1 MISPPVQQLSLPT
14 LSRIL
19 LLIAVFAS
27 LGALPSSAQP
37 QASDSTTHS
46 VPILVSDFEL
56 HSVSPQP
63 KPPVR
68 PPAAAEKEKP
78 KAPLVYEDTDLPSAQ
93 ALREID
99 FFAITLVKT
108 LEKKGF
114 QARRARGGNPPA
126 GALIRGVFAEP
137 DALNRIRRAL
147 LGGGSPSA
155 RFLLYVGVFNLAREE
170 QPLYLPAT
178 DQPPGPGYGPIITL
192 NNYIPLAKYELD
204 KNPTEEDVQ
213 KICNQIA
220 ASLATLL
227 ETNPNAFA
235 K

>member
-1 MISPPVQQLSLPT
+1 MISSPAQHLRLPT
-14 LSRIL
+14 PFRRL
-19 LLIAVFAS
+19 LLAALLAS
-27 LGALPSSAQP
+27 LGAWQSSGKP
-37 QASDSTTHS
+37 QAADSPAYS
-46 VPILVSDFEL
+46 VPVAVSDFEL
-56 HSVSPQP
+56 YSVSPQP
-63 KPPVR
+63 KPPAR

-78 KAPLVYEDTDLPSAQ
+78 KVPLVYEGTDLPSAQ
-93 ALREID
+93 ARREID
-99 FFAITLVKT
+99 FFATTLVQT

-114 QARRARGGNPPA
+114 HAKRAPGNNPPA

-155 RFLLYVGVFNLAREE
+155 RFFLYVGVFNLARQA
-170 QPLYLPAT
+170 QPLYQPAAE
-178 DQPPGPGYGPIITL
+178 QPDGSDYGPVITL
-192 NNYIPLAKYELD
+192 NNYIPLVKYELD
-204 KNPTEEDVQ
+204 KNPTQEDVQ

-227 ETNPNAFA
+227 ESNPNAFA